1 MMKKCLE
8 LSNMDSLIVGNTYLE
23 VRMRKHNG
31 KKIIGAILLLVILV
45 LVGNGKMQQAK
56 ADPLQPEIA
65 RKILRFHIL
74 ANSDSEEDQ
83 AVKIKVRDAI
93 GKMMGPKL
101 ADSKNLEE
109 TKKIVSENMN
119 DIVALAEKTL
129 EDNGYTYGAA
139 AELAHVQFPE
149 KNYGDYTFP
158 AGEYEALEVTLGKG
172 GGHNW
177 WCVLYPNLCFTNAT
191 CAVVYEDGKKELK
204 DALSAEEYEM
214 VTATSEF
221 KIKWF
226 FFGKDHAKESD

>member
-1 MMKKCLE
+1 
-8 LSNMDSLIVGNTYLE
+8 MDSLIVGNTYLE

-31 KKIIGAILLLVILV
+31 KKIIGAILLLVILA
-45 LVGNGKMQQAK
+45 LAGSGKMQQAK

-65 RKILRFHIL
+65 QKILRFHIL

-109 TKKIVSENMN
+109 TKKIVSENM
-119 DIVALAEKTL
+119 DEIVALAEKTL

-149 KNYGDYTFP
+149 KTYGDYTFP

-177 WCVLYPNLCFTNAT
+177 WCVLYPNLCFLDTTNA
-191 CAVVYEDGKKELK
+191 VVPDKGKKQLK
-204 DALSAEEYEM
+204 QVLTEEEYSK
-214 VTATSEF
+214 VTANTKF
-221 KIKWF
+221 KIGWYFWK
-226 FFGKDHAKESD
+226 

>member
-1 MMKKCLE
+1 
-8 LSNMDSLIVGNTYLE
+8 
-23 VRMRKHNG
+23 
-31 KKIIGAILLLVILV
+31 
-45 LVGNGKMQQAK
+45 
-56 ADPLQPEIA
+56 
-65 RKILRFHIL
+65 
-74 ANSDSEEDQ
+74 
-83 AVKIKVRDAI
+83 
-93 GKMMGPKL
+93 MGPKL

-177 WCVLYPNLCFTNAT
+177 WCVL
-191 CAVVYEDGKKELK
+191 
-204 DALSAEEYEM
+204 
-214 VTATSEF
+214 
-221 KIKWF
+221 
-226 FFGKDHAKESD
+226 